1 VVKEKGKKNFVVKKM
16 KKYII
21 LFSLITLLIVG
32 LIASTHAIA
41 YLRDENSRLTGNQNA
56 LLSDVRHYQ
65 TKDSLNVAS
74 VERLQ
79 FTNSE
84 LERYNSDLVK
94 TVEDLNIKLKRLQSV
109 SQTATKTTYNIETV
123 FKDSLIVKYKDSTLV
138 LDTLRCVN
146 YNDAY
151 LTFIAC
157 EKNDTLNAFIE
168 SRDTLITIVHRV
180 PKRFWF
186 IRWGTKA
193 IRQEVISKNP

>member
-1 VVKEKGKKNFVVKKM
+1 M

-32 LIASTHAIA
+32 LIASMHTIA
-41 YLRDENSRLTGNQNA
+41 YLRTENSRLTGNQNA
-56 LLSDVRHYQ
+56 LLSDIRFYQ
-65 TKDSLNVAS
+65 TKDSLSAAS

-79 FTNSE
+79 FTKSE
-84 LERYNSDLVK
+84 LERYNSDLVQ
-94 TVEDLNIKLKRLQSV
+94 TVEDLNIKVKRLQSV

-123 FKDSLIVKYKDSTLV
+123 FKDTIIVNYKDSTVV

-146 YNDAY
+146 YKDAY
-151 LTFIAC
+151 LTFEAC
-157 EKNDTLNAFIE
+157 EQNDTLNTFIE

-186 IRWGTKA
+186 IRFGTKA
-193 IRQEVISKNP
+193 IRQEVLSKNPHSKISYTEYIELK